1 MRKKIIFMAFVLCLS
16 AIDLIAQNLS
26 SKHKSDSID
35 GIRLSSFTL
44 STGYYKPALTY
55 YNNAFLLQANATD
68 KFGGGTLISGN
79 ISVELPLNLGA
90 RAGIW
95 YWGNKVNGSPTSTFT
110 SLNVNFTGLS
120 MGLFYTYPKDLYGI
134 RPYIG
139 MDGSY
144 LMVQNVH
151 YSEGAYNFNK
161 GNDFVGMPFVGINRV
176 FYDKLIV
183 GVEYGYYLGRYL
195 QDFDFNAGITPKS
208 ILIDG
213 HKLQFTIGYNFK

>member
-1 MRKKIIFMAFVLCLS
+1 MAFVLCLS
-16 AIDLIAQNLS
+16 AIDLIAQTWS
-26 SKHKSDSID
+26 GRHKSDSID

-44 STGYYKPALTY
+44 STGYYKPSLEY
-55 YNNAFLLQANATD
+55 YNNVFLTQANSTA
-68 KFGGGTLISGN
+68 KFGGNTLISGN

-95 YWGNKVNGSPTSTFT
+95 YWGNKVNGDASSTFT
-110 SLNVNFTGLS
+110 TLNVNFTGLS
-120 MGLFYTYPKDLYGI
+120 MGIFYTYPNDLLGI

-139 MDGSY
+139 MEGSY

-151 YSEGAYNFNK
+151 YSEGNYNFQK
-161 GNDFVGMPFVGINRV
+161 GNDFVGMPFVGIKRA
-176 FYDKLIV
+176 FYDKLIL

-195 QDFDFNAGITPKS
+195 QDFDFNSGITPKS

-213 HKLQFTIGYNFK
+213 HKLQFTIGYNFQ